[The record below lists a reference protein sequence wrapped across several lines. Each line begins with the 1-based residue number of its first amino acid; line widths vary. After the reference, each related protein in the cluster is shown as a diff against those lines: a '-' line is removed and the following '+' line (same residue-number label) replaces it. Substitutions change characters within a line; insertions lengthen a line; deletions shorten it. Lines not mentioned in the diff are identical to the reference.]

1 MKPVRY
7 TWRERQKWFQ
17 SVREKIQARDFP
29 DGSVVQNPPSSAGNS
44 GLTPGWGTKVPP
56 ATEQLSLHDLATEFK
71 CYNERS

>member
-1 MKPVRY
+1 MYQNVLEMKPVRY

-44 GLTPGWGTKVPP
+44 GLTPGWGTKVPY
-56 ATEQLSLHDLATEFK
+56 AVVK
-71 CYNERS
+71 